1 MLCRHAT
8 PASGGLI
15 VPNPYREIFR
25 PPGTKAFAAAGF
37 VARLPIAM
45 APLGIVIMLSQI
57 YGEYWLA
64 GAVAATLTPG
74 NAVPATQI
82 HRLVDRFGHSRPL
95 THKATNYV
103 TTPQTLMFDPPTH
116 IPASSPLA

>member
-15 VPNPYREIFR
+15 VPNPYWEIFR

-45 APLGIVIMLSQI
+45 APIGIVIMLSQI
-57 YGEYWLA
+57 YGEYWLV
-64 GAVAATLTPG
+64 GAVAAHF
-74 NAVPATQI
+74 NAGTRPEERRVGKECISTC
-82 HRLVDRFGHSRPL
+82 RSRW
-95 THKATNYV
+95 
-103 TTPQTLMFDPPTH
+103 
-116 IPASSPLA
+116 SPYH